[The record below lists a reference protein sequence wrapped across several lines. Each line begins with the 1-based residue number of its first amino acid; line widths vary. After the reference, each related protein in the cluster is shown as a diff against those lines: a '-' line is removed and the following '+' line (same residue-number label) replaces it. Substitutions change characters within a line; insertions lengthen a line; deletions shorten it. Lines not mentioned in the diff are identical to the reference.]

1 VPESEARKVYVAQ
14 ANDWNAY
21 RQKLASAAAQGPA
34 KQDSGG
40 QSSAGK
46 IAPKVEEKAV
56 PADQS
61 KDQVKISRAEQA
73 ALGKGSAA
81 VAENAIAKEKA
92 LNEAQNRLT
101 LLEKNVND
109 LQKLVETKNQKLAE
123 LEKQADTKKDEPKPA
138 QVPIVAAPKVVEA
151 AKPIEAPKP
160 VEAVVPEPAKVAE
173 PAPKPVEAVKPPE
186 PPKKV
191 LPPPPEPEPEPSFV
205 DELLGDPLPLAGG
218 AAILALLG
226 GYFFAKRRR
235 QSEPA
240 ETTAAPGPSSLGPNS
255 VFRMTG
261 GQSVDTGNTPP
272 QTGDFSQTG
281 PGTIDTDE
289 VDPVAE
295 ADVYMAYGRDAQ
307 AEEILIEALQKDPQR
322 TAIHAKLL
330 EIYANRKS
338 LKQFETLASELY
350 AQTGGNGPEWA
361 KVAVLGA
368 GLDPENPLYASGRGA
383 ASPVFDADATMI
395 VSPELA
401 KATLAVSAGMLAQ
414 AALAEPSADD
424 TFVGQLP
431 EPNVVD
437 EALLVQ
443 LAGEP
448 DIPLEFPKAQSVA
461 VDDVMSLDFDL
472 GSTNVEPD
480 RVFAPDPEPEPE
492 FVSTI
497 ATGDSNALD
506 FDLGVDSEPL
516 ATREQDPL
524 PADQLDSEIIDF
536 DIGTTTNVGSISFEP
551 ESSSS
556 PPEFSPAGTMLMP
569 NLDSMTSTFV
579 GHEALVASE
588 DLIGNETI
596 VAPNLIT
603 ELEPEEVPLVDFDL
617 DMDADRSSATVV
629 NPDALHMAMNEDAK
643 PMMESLPDED
653 AYPSIPEPLSA
664 PVVDDDESL
673 DFDIRLTDSTVLGQ
687 PMATPSYDIGSI
699 NLDLS
704 SDAPPE
710 SESLPEF
717 EMAKLTPSAESLPDM
732 APPAPASEFSDAQ
745 REEVSTKL
753 DLAKAYEEMGDLEG
767 ARELLLEVA
776 LEGPP
781 DLVEQAQEIL
791 GRIGE

>member
-1 VPESEARKVYVAQ
+1 
-14 ANDWNAY
+14 
-21 RQKLASAAAQGPA
+21 
-34 KQDSGG
+34 
-40 QSSAGK
+40 
-46 IAPKVEEKAV
+46 
-56 PADQS
+56 
-61 KDQVKISRAEQA
+61 
-73 ALGKGSAA
+73 
-81 VAENAIAKEKA
+81 
-92 LNEAQNRLT
+92 
-101 LLEKNVND
+101 
-109 LQKLVETKNQKLAE
+109 
-123 LEKQADTKKDEPKPA
+123 
-138 QVPIVAAPKVVEA
+138 
-151 AKPIEAPKP
+151 
-160 VEAVVPEPAKVAE
+160 
-173 PAPKPVEAVKPPE
+173 
-186 PPKKV
+186 
-191 LPPPPEPEPEPSFV
+191 
-205 DELLGDPLPLAGG
+205 LLGDPLPLAGG

-516 ATREQDPL
+516 ATREPDPL

-551 ESSSS
+551 ESSSN

-629 NPDALHMAMNEDAK
+629 NPDALRMAMNEDAK
-643 PMMESLPDED
+643 PMMESLPDEH

-704 SDAPPE
+704 SDGPPE

-717 EMAKLTPSAESLPDM
+717 EMAKPTPTTESLPDM